1 MTMEDLFKETIW
13 KQFGAS
19 IDMLRNALTLCP
31 EELFNS
37 NKKFFYISYH
47 TLLFLDYYLTIPP
60 TGFSSPL
67 PYTYQEPGEVPEDA
81 VDDMVPDRFYSKLE
95 LLAYL
100 ASTRKKC
107 HALITGLTEDKLQ
120 ERWMQSPNKIAG
132 RSTINFSILEILL
145 YGLRHVQH
153 HVGQLNLLLR
163 QQLNTAPGW
172 AGRAND

>member
-1 MTMEDLFKETIW
+1 MTMEDRLKEIIW

-19 IDMLRNALTLCP
+19 IDMLKNALTLCP

-67 PYTYQEPGEVPEDA
+67 PYTHQEPGEVPEDA
-81 VDDMVPDRFYSKLE
+81 VDDMVPARFYSKLE

-107 HALITGLTEDKLQ
+107 QALTTGLTEKKLL
-120 ERWMQSPNKIAG
+120 EPWMLAPDQIAG
-132 RSTINFSILEILL
+132 RSTMNFSILEILF

-172 AGRAND
+172 VGSAND